1 MSPPGARFASAR
13 RISGQRTESCA
24 SAEGAHRWF
33 LLLPSHGAVTE
44 PSGGRRIHGS
54 RRTHLPRP
62 GSAGIALIPPD
73 PSPSPG
79 FPPRCCAQPAE
90 QRCIRCRGLRLFCTW
105 QRESPPCCGQE
116 RHRRETHL
124 PIREQKIPSRECLRG
139 RQMCQRRVTFCREL
153 RGERCV
159 TAPGTRAVCCAVCV
173 CKILIQQ
180 MLNIYICFNAEV
192 LSALSET
199 FPFGEAVDVTAI
211 GSGESCT
218 DLKELILPASVC
230 RCEVCHYSWAG
241 CSIWEHCLKR
251 LKFHKMASHCLL
263 EKSLIEMIA
272 THAGVLV

>member
-1 MSPPGARFASAR
+1 M
-13 RISGQRTESCA
+13 
-24 SAEGAHRWF
+24 
-33 LLLPSHGAVTE
+33 
-44 PSGGRRIHGS
+44 
-54 RRTHLPRP
+54 
-62 GSAGIALIPPD
+62 
-73 PSPSPG
+73 
-79 FPPRCCAQPAE
+79 
-90 QRCIRCRGLRLFCTW
+90 
-105 QRESPPCCGQE
+105 
-116 RHRRETHL
+116 
-124 PIREQKIPSRECLRG
+124 
-139 RQMCQRRVTFCREL
+139 
-153 RGERCV
+153 

-241 CSIWEHCLKR
+241 CSIWEHCSKR
-251 LKFHKMASHCLL
+251 QKFHKMASHCLL